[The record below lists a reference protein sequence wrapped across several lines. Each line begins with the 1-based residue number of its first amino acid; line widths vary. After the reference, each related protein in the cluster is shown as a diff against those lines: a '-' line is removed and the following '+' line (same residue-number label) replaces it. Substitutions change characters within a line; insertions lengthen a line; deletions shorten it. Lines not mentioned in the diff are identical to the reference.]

1 MLKVMLEGVN
11 DLMTEALGAKTMR
24 ARETFIVCAQAV
36 LEKCIESLQNNEVL
50 TIAYADEP
58 IPQVQPSIP
67 TPKKTSNKVAPVYEI
82 RVDNK
87 KLVQIVD
94 KNGEEAPGELR
105 LEIDGQETNYAEA
118 KGRPFSTGR
127 FL

>member
-1 MLKVMLEGVN
+1 MLEGVN
-11 DLMTEALGAKTMR
+11 DLMTEALDAKTMR

-50 TIAYADEP
+50 DEP